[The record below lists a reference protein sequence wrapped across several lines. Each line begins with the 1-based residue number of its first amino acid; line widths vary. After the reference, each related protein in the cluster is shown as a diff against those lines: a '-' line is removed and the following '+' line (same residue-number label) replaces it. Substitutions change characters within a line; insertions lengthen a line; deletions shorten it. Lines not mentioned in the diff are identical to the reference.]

1 MIEMYLDIKNP
12 VKQLG
17 LFFYNDH
24 SISNCAICLEGF

>member
-1 MIEMYLDIKNP
+1 MIEKYLDIKNP

-17 LFFYNDH
+17 LFYNDH